1 MLNNKKNFF
10 MNGSARKEPRKI
22 SGGKKQLSLSEHWGQ
37 YLPWEHPPPSSGWET
52 GSRGKRKKSVRPKQ
66 DRESEKQHCQLI
78 TGTVDY
84 QKKKKSPSSH
94 SKLTLAARSN
104 KTHTENLVS
113 RYSELK
119 TLEHDRSKPNAT
131 SRSTPYTRPQTT
143 HTNKHP

>member
-1 MLNNKKNFF
+1 MSTEASIYP
-10 MNGSARKEPRKI
+10 GST
-22 SGGKKQLSLSEHWGQ
+22 H
-37 YLPWEHPPPSSGWET
+37 HPPVVEKLGLE
-52 GSRGKRKKSVRPKQ
+52 GKGKRACGPNKTGNLKSN
-66 DRESEKQHCQLI
+66 
-78 TGTVDY
+78 TVSSS
-84 QKKKKSPSSH
+84 QGQWTIKKKKKSPSSH

-113 RYSELK
+113 GYSELK